1 MKIKHKNEEKMVKK
15 KIILIVISIVTA
27 MLLFSSLFSE
37 ELAKPLAPTEIYFKF
52 SISSREEIE
61 TITKIVSIDNVEGN
75 EVYAYAHPDQLQK
88 LKELGYIIEI
98 LPKSGSSKVLTM
110 AYTIGEMANWD
121 RYPIY
126 DVYIDMMYLFGE
138 DHPDICR
145 IDTVGYSQ
153 QGREILF
160 AKISDNVDVEE
171 DEPEFMYTAQMHGD
185 ELVTYIMMLRLIDY
199 LLSNYGTDPE
209 VTNLVNNIEI
219 WINPLANPD
228 GTYHGGNNTVSGAQR
243 CLANGVDANRNFPD
257 PEDGPHPDG
266 HPWAPETIIMMDL
279 ADSHSFVHSA
289 NFHSGAEVVNYPW
302 DTWPRLHADDDWYQL
317 ISHEYADTVHAYSPP
332 GYMNPY
338 WSDNGITNG
347 YEWYEVNGGRQD
359 YMNYF
364 QGCREVTIELSDV
377 KMLSSDQLPAHWE
390 YNKRSFINYIDNVL
404 YGIRGIVTDSLG
416 NPLDAMISVVD
427 HDFDSSQVFTDPDIG
442 DYHRM
447 IASGTYD
454 ILINSEGYV
463 PQLTKNLTVKDY
475 NSIIVNATLDE
486 QSDIVTLTGAVTDG
500 DSGDPIEN
508 ASIKLLNTS
517 IDPVTTNMYGEYTIE
532 NILEDA
538 YTFRVSADGYS
549 YIKELFIVTEVNNVI
564 DFELFI
570 PYLINDF
577 EYNNGRFTSNNPD
590 GWQWGDPTAG
600 GINAYSGVNVWGTR
614 LTGHYLNN
622 ANWYLNS
629 PEILI
634 PNNSHLIFYHYHE
647 FDVAYG
653 TFYDGGNVKISTDGG
668 STFTLI
674 TPVGGYDGYISSF
687 SPDEPGFV
695 GTISD
700 WEQVVFDLSNYSE
713 QDAIIRWHFKSNNT
727 RIDLGWYIDDVVIT
741 IEAGADDYQYETPYK
756 IVLHQNYPNPFSNST
771 TISFSIH
778 HKDTKNTKIKI
789 YNIKGQIVRNLECG
803 ESLTAKTP
811 MYREYSVSW
820 DGKDEK
826 GKKLPNGIYLYK
838 LSSGNYQS
846 EIKKMILL
854 R

>member
-75 EVYAYAHPDQLQK
+75 EVYAYAHPDQLKK

-228 GTYHGGNNTVSGAQR
+228 GTYHGGNNTVNGAQR
-243 CLANGVDANRNFPD
+243 YLANGVDANRNFPD

-266 HPWAPETIIMMDL
+266 HPWAQETIIMMDL

-302 DTWPRLHADDDWYQL
+302 DTWAQLHADDAWYQV
-317 ISHEYADTVHAYSPP
+317 ISHAYADTVHAFAPSN
-332 GYMNPY
+332 YMNGFN
-338 WSDNGITNG
+338 NGITNG
-347 YEWYEVNGGRQD
+347 YQWYTISGGRQD

-364 QGCREVTIELSDV
+364 QGCKEVTIELSDF
-377 KMLSSDQLPAHWE
+377 KMLSSDQLPAHWN
-390 YNKRSFINYIDNVL
+390 YNKHSFLNYIENVF
-404 YGIRGIVTDSLG
+404 YGIRGVVTDTLA
-416 NPLDAMISVVD
+416 NPIDAMITVVD
-427 HDFDSSQVFTDPDIG
+427 HDFDNSEVFTDPDVG

-447 IASGTYD
+447 LLPGTYD
-454 ILINSEGYV
+454 LTFSSYGYI
-463 PQLTKNLTVKDY
+463 PQTITDIAVVDTGATIVNVELEEAETITVSGSVKDGDTGSPIVGASVELLDT
-475 NSIIVNATLDE
+475 SIPPT
-486 QSDIVTLTGAVTDG
+486 TTGA
-500 DSGDPIEN
+500 SGRY
-508 ASIKLLNTS
+508 SIPN
-517 IDPVTTNMYGEYTIE
+517 V
-532 NILEDA
+532 LEGT
-538 YTFRVSADGYS
+538 YIFQVSATGYTTLL
-549 YIKELFIVTEVNNVI
+549 EEHTVTSDNNVI
-564 DFELFI
+564 DFELFE
-570 PYLINDF
+570 PYLIYDF
-577 EYNNGRFTSNNPD
+577 EDNNGGFTSIPST
-590 GWQWGDPTAG
+590 GAWEWGEPTAG
-600 GINAYSGVNVWGTR
+600 GINAYSGVNVWATNLDG
-614 LTGHYLNN
+614 YYSNS
-622 ANWYLNS
+622 ANWYLDS
-629 PEILI
+629 PEFLV
-634 PNNSHLIFYHYHE
+634 PNNSSLLFYHYYE
-647 FDVAYG
+647 FEVTSG
-653 TFYDGGNVKISTDGG
+653 ILYDGGNVKISTDGG
-668 STFTLI
+668 TTFNLI
-674 TPVGGYDGYISSF
+674 TPLEGYDGTISALG
-687 SPDEPGFV
+687 EPGF
-695 GTISD
+695 GGSTDD
-700 WEQVVFDLSNYSE
+700 WELVEFDISSYSGE
-713 QDAIIRWHFKSNNT
+713 DAFIRWLFKSDNSDT
-727 RIDLGWYIDDVVIT
+727 ELGWYIDDVAVT
-741 IEAGADDYQYETPYK
+741 IHTSVDDYRNGISNK
-756 IVLHQNYPNPFSNST
+756 IVLHQNYPNPFSTST

-811 MYREYSVSW
+811 MYRDYSISW